1 MRRPTWRV
9 SDHLRVMNEGLS
21 AVLPEQYNS
30 NAMWYFELPGGL
42 LAYYC
47 MRQEAADARS
57 RKDA

>member
-1 MRRPTWRV
+1 
-9 SDHLRVMNEGLS
+9 MNEGLS

-47 MRQEAADARS
+47 MRQEAADAKS